1 MTSAPPARVL
11 TVGEAMVLLDPTSAG
26 EIKSGMEFSL
36 RVAGAEANFAIAM
49 TRLGT
54 VATWVSRLGADPLGD
69 VVFETLSEQGVDLSL
84 VRREESPTGLFFKW
98 REGGKSNLIYYR
110 KGSAASH
117 IEPTDIPDVALDG
130 ISHVHLTGITMGLSE
145 TARETVIDVA
155 RRANARGIP
164 VTFDPN
170 YRPPL
175 WSGPDEAA
183 KAHMAVIEIAKWYL
197 CGLEEGCALWDARD
211 ADSLFAA
218 MEGVGVARSVVRI
231 GAEGALVND
240 SGSITHVAPDRL
252 EVVLDEIGAGDAF
265 AAGFVYGLM
274 NDWDASECARA
285 GNLIAA
291 HALLGTG
298 DWETLPYLTEVESS
312 IDPRRRKGTQP
323 R

>member
-11 TVGEAMVLLDPTSAG
+11 TVGEAMVLLDPSSEG
-26 EIKSGMEFSL
+26 EIESGMEFSL

-49 TRLGT
+49 TRLGIP
-54 VATWVSRLGADPLGD
+54 ATWASRLGADPFGS

-98 REGGKSNLIYYR
+98 RAEGKSNLIYYR

-117 IEPTDIPDVALDG
+117 IEPTDIPDAALDG

-145 TARETVIDVA
+145 SARETVVA
-155 RRANARGIP
+155 VASRAHARGIP

-170 YRPPL
+170 YRPAL

-183 KAHMAVIEIAKWYL
+183 AAHREVIEIAAWYL
-197 CGLEEGCALWDARD
+197 CGLEEGCALWDAGD

-218 MEGVGVARSVVRI
+218 MEGAGVRRSVVRI
-231 GAEGALVND
+231 GAEGALVNHL
-240 SGSITHVAPDRL
+240 GSITHVVPDRL
-252 EVVLDEIGAGDAF
+252 EVVLDEVGAGDAF
-265 AAGFVYGLM
+265 AAGFVYGLI
-274 NDWDASECARA
+274 NNWDASDCARA

-298 DWETLPYLTEVESS
+298 DWETLPYLAEVENA
-312 IDPRRRKGTQP
+312 INPMNRKGRDPR
-323 R
+323 